1 MRPAAGLA
9 DGGQGTMTSKYDR
22 RADHLATFDGQVITL
37 TFAEVKTVVGPL
49 PAQARRAAEWWSAG
63 DEKYARYAHVTTWRR
78 QGFVAERPDFKA
90 GTVTFRRVEDGGVG

>member
-22 RADHLATFDGQVITL
+22 LADHLAAIGAPVVTL

-49 PAQARRAAEWWSAG
+49 PAQARRAPYWWGATPGSRYLHPHAMNWWHAG
-63 DEKYARYAHVTTWRR
+63 Y
-78 QGFVAERPDFKA
+78 VADRPDFA
-90 GTVTFRRVEDGGVG
+90 AETVTFRRVAY